1 MKGKKIFSIIG
12 MVVSA
17 MIVITGI
24 LTISGVFGGNESYIP
39 YYYDS
44 GYASF
49 GADFYSYVNNNA
61 AAAARAVT
69 SLVLFAK
76 SISGI
81 FMICIGLLSLCHFGI
96 AHGEYAAA
104 QKKDSREPQPEAY
117 PSYTTT
123 GEPEV
128 PDAVADE
135 EAAAPCDSSDN
146 M

>member
-1 MKGKKIFSIIG
+1 MKGKELFSIIG

-24 LTISGVFGGNESYIP
+24 LTICGIFGGNESYIP

-61 AAAARAVT
+61 AAAASDMT
-69 SLVLFAK
+69 SLVLFTK

-81 FMICIGLLSLCHFGI
+81 FMICFGLLSLCHFGM
-96 AHGEYAAA
+96 AHSECVSG
-104 QKKDSREPQPEAY
+104 QKKNCRKPLPEAY
-117 PSYTTT
+117 QPYTPPT
-123 GEPEV
+123 EPEV
-128 PDAVADE
+128 PNAVTDE
-135 EAAAPCDSSDN
+135 ETAASCDSSDN
-146 M
+146 N